1 MVYVIDMKLGGFN
14 LFRIRGIEV
23 IIDYSWFVVF
33 FLVVYTM
40 AESYFPQVHKS
51 YTPTQYWIMG
61 TIAAVLL
68 FLSILLHELA
78 HSFVAIKYG
87 IKVTSIRLLIFGGL
101 AQVASEPKNGRQEFL
116 IALAGPAT
124 SMLLGILML
133 VVYTYFY
140 ITNIANPA
148 AAIAWIL
155 AWGNIILAIFN
166 MIPGFPLDGG
176 RILRAFLWD
185 RWDDMARATKVVSKL
200 GNAFALFLII
210 FGILQ
215 FLVTQS
221 LISGLWLIF
230 IGLFM
235 KQSATG
241 SYQAVMLRRALVGV
255 QVREIMTE
263 NVVGV
268 DWLISVDHL
277 VHDYI
282 YKHQFSSFPVFDR
295 DEFIGLVSLEEVKTI
310 SKDLWGFKQVRD
322 IMTPMDLVPCLKP
335 TDDAA
340 DALSRMIS
348 SDIGRMPVVEDGR
361 LMGIVSRRDILNLF
375 KIKSDLGVA

>member
-1 MVYVIDMKLGGFN
+1 
-14 LFRIRGIEV
+14 
-23 IIDYSWFVVF
+23 
-33 FLVVYTM
+33 
-40 AESYFPQVHKS
+40 
-51 YTPTQYWIMG
+51 
-61 TIAAVLL
+61 
-68 FLSILLHELA
+68 
-78 HSFVAIKYG
+78 
-87 IKVTSIRLLIFGGL
+87 
-101 AQVASEPKNGRQEFL
+101 
-116 IALAGPAT
+116 
-124 SMLLGILML
+124 
-133 VVYTYFY
+133 
-140 ITNIANPA
+140 
-148 AAIAWIL
+148 
-155 AWGNIILAIFN
+155 
-166 MIPGFPLDGG
+166 
-176 RILRAFLWD
+176 
-185 RWDDMARATKVVSKL
+185 
-200 GNAFALFLII
+200 
-210 FGILQ
+210 
-215 FLVTQS
+215 
-221 LISGLWLIF
+221 
-230 IGLFM
+230 M

-348 SDIGRMPVVEDGR
+348 GDIGRMPVVEDGR